1 MKTFARRERRAHD
14 IAASISSSQGWG
26 SGGSSQGTACSD
38 PFGAQPSDPYSFPVD
53 GPEAI
58 QAECQPVSQARTTS
72 WSQRSGKPT
81 TDGNRLEPSRL
92 SGTSRR
98 VCFAPQQ
105 PADKLKQPLT
115 GLKRQNRAPANGKQL
130 KRRKRMPGDPAAASK
145 SPSQLPCHTN
155 ATTVLE
161 AQESGAHAQ
170 MVDDAL
176 YALDGLVPG
185 VGQQALADS
194 AACLA
199 SIAVTRRGL
208 LALKSEDII
217 DRCFLAAKELP
228 IKEHPNLALCCAT
241 LILACSMHDAA
252 ALAHPAALSILK
264 RLLDGDCNPAEGIPA
279 TSKAHSR
286 LTALLTGSGPMGRA
300 APPAPHTLHPPAI
313 LLTALSSALHP
324 ARASGNV
331 EDLKTGLCDHGVLQ
345 VVACLALQHGS
356 ALLAAYPDARQLYIL
371 CACLTVLENASS
383 ASPSTVEHL
392 IGIRLKAAV
401 EPEAGFCLSAERN
414 EHDAASTPAMLVHSI
429 SSLAASYVVPSL
441 QSHAEKAGQPTSG
454 AAVLL
459 DSQGTSSSTR
469 ELNEWGS
476 ARCGPRSQLQSDCL
490 HAALSALMNLTHNH
504 ETGCCMTAEAG
515 GLTAVAGLLTDLAHA
530 QPSPLAPPSGQ
541 PCHTLPM
548 TGKQLVDSQTSTS
561 GAAFS
566 SADELPSVRLPEADS
581 SDCQVPSGAL
591 PAQSPASAALENL
604 LREAD
609 LVSVALGLLIN
620 LAEASHSS
628 CSMPLFN
635 VLRPQAQQAR
645 QFVMM

>member
-356 ALLAAYPDARQLYIL
+356 ALLAAYPDAR
-371 CACLTVLENASS
+371 VLQED
-383 ASPSTVEHL
+383 
-392 IGIRLKAAV
+392 IMR
-401 EPEAGFCLSAERN
+401 
-414 EHDAASTPAMLVHSI
+414 
-429 SSLAASYVVPSL
+429 
-441 QSHAEKAGQPTSG
+441 
-454 AAVLL
+454 
-459 DSQGTSSSTR
+459 
-469 ELNEWGS
+469 
-476 ARCGPRSQLQSDCL
+476 
-490 HAALSALMNLTHNH
+490 
-504 ETGCCMTAEAG
+504 
-515 GLTAVAGLLTDLAHA
+515 
-530 QPSPLAPPSGQ
+530 QPS
-541 PCHTLPM
+541 
-548 TGKQLVDSQTSTS
+548 
-561 GAAFS
+561 
-566 SADELPSVRLPEADS
+566 
-581 SDCQVPSGAL
+581 
-591 PAQSPASAALENL
+591 N
-604 LREAD
+604 
-609 LVSVALGLLIN
+609 
-620 LAEASHSS
+620 
-628 CSMPLFN
+628 
-635 VLRPQAQQAR
+635 
-645 QFVMM
+645 